1 MNEALRQ
8 YHLGELQIALD
19 PANPR
24 RLVPDSSG
32 CSRILDIGCG
42 AGQTLIALK
51 TPAFCVGVDIDRD
64 ALRIGREIG
73 GSIPFTAARGELLP
87 FRDGSF
93 DMVFSRV
100 ALPYMNIPRA
110 LREMRRVT
118 VRGGRLWL
126 SLHGIDM
133 PIERF
138 RTSGLKGKVFAA
150 YVLANGL
157 SFHVL
162 GRNFP
167 FLTGVCESFQTE
179 PAMRSALSRAGFED
193 VHFTRCDRLFVVT
206 AAAI

>member
-19 PANPR
+19 PTNPR

-64 ALRIGREIG
+64 ALQIGREIG
-73 GSIPFTAARGELLP
+73 GNIRFAAARGELLP

-118 VRGGRLWL
+118 VRGGKLWL

-133 PIERF
+133 PLERF
-138 RTSGLKGKVFAA
+138 RTSGLKGKIFAA
-150 YVLANGL
+150 YVMANGL
-157 SFHVL
+157 SFQL
-162 GRNFP
+162 FGRNFP
-167 FLTGVCESFQTE
+167 FLTGACESFQTE
-179 PAMRSALSRAGFED
+179 RAMRSALSRAGFDD
-193 VHFTRCDRLFVVT
+193 VRFTRRDRLFVVT
-206 AAAI
+206 AAAV